1 MKLPFRFNKTFN
13 LDNTT
18 GVIILNA
25 LVIILL
31 ILSSRTPNA
40 GIPLVH
46 WGLMSAAVM
55 VTLIGLFLRRW
66 SRDVHVLF
74 TLFLID
80 IPLITLIIHYV
91 GGIDSIL
98 SFLYLP
104 LIITAS
110 VFLNRKPVYAI
121 GLLSVTAYIILCLA
135 ERSVNHLSLIYI
147 TNRFSL
153 LGLLYLMTAILSS
166 TIAERYRGRS
176 EEVRQLMITTE
187 EIIKNLPS
195 GIIIIDR
202 SGDIRYTNIPPGPIQ
217 SRIHL
222 QLARY
227 LRYVETPA
235 LAELKIKGR
244 YYYLTCARI
253 NHNQAALAV
262 LQDLTDLRR
271 LEEKSRVSRQT
282 RMLAELGGSLAHEL
296 RNPLSSIQGA
306 LELLAQANRDANITS
321 FIELA
326 VKESHRLN
334 QIVTD
339 FLHFAQFT
347 PGKMNRIT
355 ISEVLTEAI
364 LESTRQFSH
373 RSVELARQGEDYH
386 ILADL
391 ERLKSVFI
399 NILNNAIEISRD
411 DQRIV
416 IITKRFRQFGA
427 VDIIDEGPGITSKD
441 LPRIFTPFFTTKK
454 GGTGLGLA
462 IAQKVIEAHQGR
474 ITVRSAVGKGT
485 RFRILLP
492 LA

>member
-1 MKLPFRFNKTFN
+1 MKFPFRFNKTFT
-13 LDNTT
+13 LGNTA
-18 GVIILNA
+18 GVLLLNA

-40 GIPLVH
+40 GIPPAY
-46 WGLMSAAVM
+46 WYLMTAAVM
-55 VTLIGLFLRRW
+55 VTLVGLFMLRWIR
-66 SRDVHVLF
+66 SVDILF
-74 TLFLID
+74 ALFMID
-80 IPLITLIIHYV
+80 IPLITLVIHYV

-110 VFLNRKPVYAI
+110 VFLSRKPVYTI
-121 GLLSVTAYIILCLA
+121 SLLSVAAYVILCLV
-135 ERSVNHLSLIYI
+135 ERTAGSLSLIYI
-147 TNRFSL
+147 TNRFSI
-153 LGLLYLMTAILSS
+153 LGLLYLLTAILGS

-176 EEVRQLMITTE
+176 EEVRQMRITTE
-187 EIIKNLPS
+187 EIIKNLPT

-202 SGDIRYTNIPPGPIQ
+202 SGDIRYTNIPAGPIQ

-222 QLARY
+222 HLARY
-227 LRYVETPA
+227 LRYLETPA
-235 LAELKIKGR
+235 AAELKIKGR
-244 YYYLTCARI
+244 FYYLTCARI
-253 NHNQAALAV
+253 NQNQAALAV

-282 RMLAELGGSLAHEL
+282 KMLAELGGSLAHEL

-306 LELLAQANRDANITS
+306 LELLVQANRDAKITS

-347 PGKMNRIT
+347 PGKLNRIS
-355 ISEVLTEAI
+355 IGEVLTEAI

-373 RSVELARQGEDYH
+373 RSVELARQGEDFH

-391 ERLKSVFI
+391 ERLKSGFI

-411 DQRIV
+411 DQRI
-416 IITKRFRQFGA
+416 IIVTKRFRQFGA
-427 VDIIDEGPGITSKD
+427 VEITDEGPGIAPKD

-462 IAQKVIEAHQGR
+462 IAQKVVEAHQGR

-485 RFRILLP
+485 RFRILFP